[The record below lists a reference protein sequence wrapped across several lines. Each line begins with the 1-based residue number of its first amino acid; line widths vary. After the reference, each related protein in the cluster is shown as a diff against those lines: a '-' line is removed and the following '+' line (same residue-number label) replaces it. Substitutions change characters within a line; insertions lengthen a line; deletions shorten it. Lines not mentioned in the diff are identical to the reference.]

1 MPYFKFKVKDKTAY
15 LITLLRKT
23 KKLVFTK
30 IVNKLKNLNP
40 LSMPAAKK
48 TEKVAHEERDS
59 KVYLEMRRFSK
70 ESLRKAKGLESIGE
84 VLSSLKGKKLCA
96 KLIKS
101 FVQQGAPN
109 ILISKKYTN
118 CVWNWEINHPPVKVP
133 GFKSR

>member
-1 MPYFKFKVKDKTAY
+1 MKNALTNIAIKTYQIKAVIELLSLPYFKFKVKDKTAY

-84 VLSSLKGKKLCA
+84 VLSSLRV
-96 KLIKS
+96 KS
-101 FVQQGAPN
+101 CVQ
-109 ILISKKYTN
+109 S
-118 CVWNWEINHPPVKVP
+118 
-133 GFKSR
+133 